1 MSTDL
6 KFGKVRSFLWP
17 VHRSEFKKF
26 FPMFAMFFL
35 MAFNY
40 NILRAAKDTLVV
52 TDPSAGAEA
61 IPFIKVWAIL
71 PMAIF
76 MTFVFTKLSSK
87 YSKEKVFNIM
97 ILIFLSYF
105 TVFTFLLYPNRDI
118 LHPII
123 FASKAKAFLP
133 QGFSGL
139 VSVFGNWTLTTFYVM
154 AELWGTAILTVLFF
168 GMANDITTISE
179 AKRFYSLFGVGANV
193 AGIISGQAAVY
204 LSSNKFFNFISYGKT
219 SWEQSVLF
227 MNLTIIISGFGILFL
242 LRYLS
247 KNNNNLETFEES
259 VALKKPKKEHISL
272 KKSFMYLAKSKYLIC
287 IAIIVLA
294 YNLTTHIIE
303 VVWKN
308 QIKELYPNPSEFSAY
323 LGNVMTWIGVLA
335 TLIALFIAGNFI
347 RRFKWSLSAIITPI
361 VVLGSG
367 ILFFSFYL
375 FKDTKLAGL
384 ATFLGSTPL
393 MLSVFFGS
401 MQNTLSRACKYTV
414 FDATKEI
421 AFIPLNQESKL
432 KGKAAID
439 GVGSRFGKSF
449 GSLLTSFL
457 LIVCSTLSASAPY
470 IAIIFL
476 VSMVIWL
483 IAVMSLGKQFSK
495 LSLNDNKQIIEDKIQ
510 SQNTDTKELNNFYPF
525 AKINRKDKIKK

>member
-1 MSTDL
+1 MSANV
-6 KFGKVRSFLWP
+6 KFGKIRSFLWP
-17 VHRSEFKKF
+17 IHKNEFKKF

-35 MAFNY
+35 IAFNY
-40 NILRAAKDTLVV
+40 NILRAAKDALVV

-71 PMAIF
+71 PMALL
-76 MTFVFTKLSSK
+76 MTYLFTKLSSK
-87 YSKEKVFNIM
+87 FSKEKVFNIM
-97 ILIFLSYF
+97 ILIFVSF
-105 TVFTFLLYPNRDI
+105 FAVFTFFLYPNRDL

-123 FASKAKAFLP
+123 FATKAKAFLP
-133 QGFSGL
+133 QGFSGFI
-139 VSVFGNWTLTTFYVM
+139 SVFGNWTITSFYVM

-168 GMANDITTISE
+168 GMANDVTSVNE
-179 AKRFYSLFGVGANV
+179 AKRFYALFGVGANV

-204 LSSNKFFNFISYGKT
+204 LSSNKFFEFISYGKNA
-219 SWEQSVLF
+219 WEQSILF
-227 MNLTIIISGFGILFL
+227 MNTIIILSSFVILLL

-247 KNNNNLETFEES
+247 KNNS
-259 VALKKPKKEHISL
+259 SLKSLDTYEINKPKKEKISL
-272 KKSFMYLAKSKYLIC
+272 RKSFIYLAKSKYLIC
-287 IAIIVLA
+287 IAIIVFA

-323 LGNVMTWIGVLA
+323 MGNVMTWIGIIA
-335 TLIALFIAGNFI
+335 TLIALFLAGNFI

-361 VVLGSG
+361 VVLASG
-367 ILFFSFYL
+367 VLFFSFYL

-384 ATFLGSTPL
+384 ATLLGSTPL

-421 AFIPLNQESKL
+421 AFIPLDQESKL

-470 IAIIFL
+470 IALIFL
-476 VSMVIWL
+476 VVMVIWL
-483 IAVMSLGKQFSK
+483 IAVVSLGKQFSILGEKDK
-495 LSLNDNKQIIEDKIQ
+495 LQPISEKIQ
-510 SQNTDTKELNNFYPF
+510 NPENKDYKHHYPF
-525 AKINRKDKIKK
+525 VKIDKEEKVKK